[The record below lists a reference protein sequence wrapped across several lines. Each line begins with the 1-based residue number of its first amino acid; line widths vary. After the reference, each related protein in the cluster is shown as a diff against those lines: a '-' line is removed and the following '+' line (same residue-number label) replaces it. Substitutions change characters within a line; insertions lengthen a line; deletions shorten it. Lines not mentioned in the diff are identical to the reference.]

1 MNSIGVDFAGLD
13 QMLHFR
19 NCHPSCRGHHGIEVP
34 RSFAI
39 DEVAE
44 GVPFPRFDESKVR
57 RHRVLEHVHAA
68 VEFTG
73 FFPFGDQRPI
83 SGRSVK
89 SRYPCSSCSNPFRK
103 RSLRIEF
110 QFDLAGKCELFQEVI
125 LTDVCGNNLSDL
137 LCLQQKS
144 DSEAVNAG
152 IVADD
157 RQVPWRPFSATP
169 L

>member
-1 MNSIGVDFAGLD
+1 
-13 QMLHFR
+13 
-19 NCHPSCRGHHGIEVP
+19 
-34 RSFAI
+34 
-39 DEVAE
+39 
-44 GVPFPRFDESKVR
+44 
-57 RHRVLEHVHAA
+57 
-68 VEFTG
+68 
-73 FFPFGDQRPI
+73 
-83 SGRSVK
+83 
-89 SRYPCSSCSNPFRK
+89 
-103 RSLRIEF
+103 
-110 QFDLAGKCELFQEVI
+110 LFQEVI